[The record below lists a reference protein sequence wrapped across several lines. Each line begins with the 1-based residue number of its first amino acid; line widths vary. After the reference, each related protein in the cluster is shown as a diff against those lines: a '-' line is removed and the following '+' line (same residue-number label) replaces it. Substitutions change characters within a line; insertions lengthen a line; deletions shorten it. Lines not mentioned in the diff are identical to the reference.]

1 MDDGFSLSA
10 ELAGGDPNAAL
21 REEGVAIR
29 RAWLDEKF
37 SPTLLPFKD
46 ELVASVS
53 ERVKEQ
59 TERAA
64 EARRDATVR
73 GMFAAELTLDVDR
86 VRFSLAS
93 YLRARMRKL
102 EKFPVHFA
110 LEENLR
116 FEKRLEKLEKRLADD
131 DITQQEYDTQREAL
145 EADPPLLSAAES
157 TYARGLATA
166 LSKLF
171 EENVID
177 ALPPIYNHF
186 CVTFTDPK
194 YVDEDGKYTGPY
206 DMVPTPADGRSE
218 LGLHVFYRVLEEL
231 GDVQF
236 EEGSV
241 DVFPHEKGTHHFTQY
256 GPKVEELLELGK
268 IELI

>member
-46 ELVASVS
+46 ELVESVS

-59 TERAA
+59 TEHAA

-73 GMFAAELTLDVDR
+73 GMFAAELALDVDR

-102 EKFPVHFA
+102 EKFPVHF
-110 LEENLR
+110 LLKDKDQNS
-116 FEKRLEKLEKRLADD
+116 
-131 DITQQEYDTQREAL
+131 
-145 EADPPLLSAAES
+145 PLLSAAES
-157 TYARGLATA
+157 MYARGLATA

-177 ALPPIYNHF
+177 ALPPNYNHF
-186 CVTFTDPK
+186 F
-194 YVDEDGKYTGPY
+194 YQAADEDGNYTGPY

-218 LGLHVFYRVLEEL
+218 LGLHVFYRVLEDL

-236 EEGSV
+236 EERSV
-241 DVFPHEKGTHHFTQY
+241 DGFPHEKGTHHFTQY